1 MLILH
6 LVRPKF
12 SIQGFLAILA
22 VLAGWAMVLF
32 ARQDIPRTITLLQWQ
47 PAIFFPNS
55 PSLLIDDISWYF
67 ALALITLA
75 LSSIVTSIAHFGESH
90 QSEHNLNDKKIEV
103 IEVQE
108 QSEKKTPP
116 SKPIIVNENKSRS
129 NWQAWA
135 GILVLTSLGLVAVA
149 AGNMLTILLAWAA
162 LDILELFIVLGQV
175 LESKSRQRIIL
186 AFSIRVAAIGM
197 VILAGIDAWSHGMLL
212 SFNDI
217 DQITSIYLILAAG
230 LRFGILP
237 IQLSYIDKL
246 PQKREFGTIL
256 QLVPAAAS
264 LILIVRVAYIG
275 ILGTI
280 SPFLLGFT
288 ALIGLYAGI
297 QWMNSKDE
305 IKGMRYWVFG
315 TTSLAIA
322 SAILNSPTASI
333 AWSIGS
339 LLSGGLILL
348 IFIHHKNLIPIAFLG
363 FIGFSALPF
372 SPTWLGTNLYA
383 LSGVPSTTTTPFL
396 SYLLSLFFL
405 LTHSLLLAGFIRH
418 ILRGIYPHEQLNNDH
433 FERWVWFLFPF
444 GLIFILVAHFLIG
457 VLLYPNLNEIQLT
470 GWIMGVVAVI
480 FSGVIW
486 YYHMRYL
493 QSSTHRDQTTTTSPF
508 SKFLSLEWL
517 FQFFGSLFHSLS
529 RFIALISTILE
540 GDGGILWA
548 FVLFALIIVFLLR

>member
-1 MLILH
+1 MMILH
-6 LVRPKF
+6 LARPKF
-12 SIQGFLAILA
+12 SIQGFLAVLA
-22 VLAGWAMVLF
+22 VLAGWAMVLL

-67 ALALITLA
+67 SLSLITLA
-75 LSSIVTSIAHFGESH
+75 LSSIVSSIAHSGESH
-90 QSEHNLNDKKIEV
+90 QPEPNLNDKKIDV

-108 QSEKKTPP
+108 QPEGKKPP
-116 SKPIIVNENKSRS
+116 SKPIIVSENKSRA

-135 GILVLTSLGLVAVA
+135 GILVLTSLGLVAVT
-149 AGNMLTILLAWAA
+149 AGNILTLLLAWAA
-162 LDILELFIVLGQV
+162 LDILELFIVLDQV
-175 LESKSRQRIIL
+175 LESKSRERIIL
-186 AFSIRVAAIGM
+186 AFSIRVAAIGV
-197 VILAGIDAWSHGMLL
+197 VILAGIDAWSNGMLL

-230 LRFGILP
+230 LRFGVLP
-237 IQLSYIDKL
+237 IQLPFIDKL

-264 LILIVRVAYIG
+264 LILIVRVANIG
-275 ILGTI
+275 ILGVI

-288 ALIGLYAGI
+288 ALIGFYAGI
-297 QWMNSKDE
+297 QWLNSKDE

-315 TTSLAIA
+315 TASLAIA
-322 SAILNSPTASI
+322 SAILNNPSASI

-339 LLSGGLILL
+339 LLSGGLIFLM
-348 IFIHHKNLIPIAFLG
+348 FIHHKNLIPIAFLG
-363 FIGFSALPF
+363 FISFSALPF
-372 SPTWLGTNLYA
+372 SPTWLGTKLYT
-383 LSGVPSTTTTPFL
+383 SGMSSTTITPFL
-396 SYLLSLFFL
+396 FFLFSLLFL

-418 ILRGIYPHEQLNNDH
+418 ILRGIYPHEQPNNDH
-433 FERWVWFLFPF
+433 IERWVWLLFPV
-444 GLIFILVAHFLIG
+444 GLIFILITHFLIG
-457 VLLYPNLNEIQLT
+457 VLLYPKLNEIHLT

-480 FSGVIW
+480 FSGAIW
-486 YYHMRYL
+486 YFYMRYL
-493 QSSTHRDQTTTTSPF
+493 PSSAHRDQSTTTSPL

-517 FQFFGSLFHSLS
+517 FRFFGSLFHSLS
-529 RFIALISTILE
+529 RFVALISTILE